1 MASLEDLAAM
11 REREAAAAAAETARI
26 AVSMR
31 RVANE
36 YKDVYA
42 PLQDDTLLLMQTL
55 TANVDEIRSRC
66 SIIVEVACGA
76 APPAVL
82 LAKLLGTGSA
92 AIFATDLSSSAIAA
106 ASVVAAGSKASIEL
120 CRGELLSA
128 FRAGRA
134 DLVVCLPPYVASKR
148 MSTADAVAKE
158 SAGAKQLADAE
169 WVFLGGSDGLEVLG
183 RLAADLVRVLSKT
196 GFAFI
201 CIGNGHDAH
210 AVAKRVEDASH
221 GMLMSSV
228 EAQTDAD
235 KECEVVRVYRIE
247 RCE

>member
-1 MASLEDLAAM
+1 MARRRRRQELPYPCGGSRMNTRTYTRRCRTTLITHADADCECGRDQKPLLYY
-11 REREAAAAAAETARI
+11 RRGSPARS
-26 AVSMR
+26 A
-31 RVANE
+31 
-36 YKDVYA
+36 
-42 PLQDDTLLLMQTL
+42 
-55 TANVDEIRSRC
+55 
-66 SIIVEVACGA
+66 
-76 APPAVL
+76 AVL

-201 CIGNGHDAH
+201 AL
-210 AVAKRVEDASH
+210 ATATTRSLLASASRTRR
-221 GMLMSSV
+221 M
-228 EAQTDAD
+228 
-235 KECEVVRVYRIE
+235 EC
-247 RCE
+247 